1 MLAESHKYK
10 HDRSNRIND
19 SENERII
26 NFVQTENGI
35 VYMGY
40 YILMKEKN

>member
-1 MLAESHKYK
+1 MLAENHKYK
-10 HDRSNRIND
+10 HDRSNRIAD

-35 VYMGY
+35 VNCFKKD
-40 YILMKEKN
+40 LDFHNV